1 MNTTFINNMT
11 PEEWL
16 KHIPCKLYNRKE
28 NKSYLIIS
36 VSSEG
41 LWYHDTITMYDEDTC
56 FGSGSYDV
64 DCPQML
70 KYDEISND
78 FIFGQEPTEKQ
89 VKWLEKHD
97 LMTDSMT
104 KEEAWLIINNA
115 VRETKERY
123 EERQQARLRRQISRY
138 LELDDEAIMSQC
150 GGDIEDDDWW
160 LCNPYEP

>member
-1 MNTTFINNMT
+1 MT

-16 KHIPCKLYNRKE
+16 SRIPCKLYNRKE
-28 NKSYLIIS
+28 NKSYLILS
-36 VSSEG
+36 VSQEG

-56 FGSGSYDV
+56 FGSGYYEV
-64 DCPQML
+64 DCPKML
-70 KYDEISND
+70 KYDEISSD

-89 VKWLEKHD
+89 IKWLEKHD

-115 VRETKERY
+115 VREAKERY
-123 EERQQARLRRQISRY
+123 EERQNARMRRYISRC
-138 LELDDEAIMSQC
+138 LDLDDEAIMGQC
-150 GGDIEDDDWW
+150 GGGGMDDDDWW